1 MSSSAPGSTT
11 IPDPVYPLRN
21 GVVYVVR
28 FLVNGEARYAQAFGD
43 RYALLDAAPWAGGRP
58 TGKEIPAAGA
68 RLLPPCEPGKIVCI
82 GVNYADHAK
91 ESTSMSAVPDEPVLF
106 MKPPSALLPHGG
118 TILLPPGVG
127 RVDHEAEMALV
138 IGRRVYRAGRD
149 EARAAIAGV
158 TAVNDVSARVLQKKD
173 GQFTRAKGFDTFCPL
188 GPAIALGLDPDDLS
202 VVARVGDE
210 VRQDGR
216 TKHLVAGPV
225 DLVVYISNVMT
236 LEPGDVISTGTPA
249 GVAPLAPGDRVSI
262 EIEGV
267 GALVNDVRERPP
279 L

>member
-1 MSSSAPGSTT
+1 MPPTAPDS
-11 IPDPVYPLRN
+11 IAPPDPRHPARA
-21 GVVYVVR
+21 GVVHLVR
-28 FLVNGEARYAQAFGD
+28 LRHLGEARYARFEGD
-43 RYALLDAAPWAGGRP
+43 RYALLDAAPWDGGRAS
-58 TGKEIPAAGA
+58 GQDVPAAGA

-91 ESTSMSAVPDEPVLF
+91 ESVSLSAVPDEPVLF

-118 TILLPPGVG
+118 TILLPSGVG

-158 TAVNDVSARVLQKKD
+158 TAVNDVSARMLQKKD
-173 GQFTRAKGFDTFCPL
+173 GQFTRAKGFDTFCPI
-188 GPAIALGLDPDDLS
+188 GPSIALGLDPDDLK
-202 VVARVGDE
+202 VVARVGGE
-210 VRQDGR
+210 IRQDGR
-216 TKHLVAGPV
+216 TRDLVAGPV
-225 DLVVYISNVMT
+225 DLVVYISSVMT

-262 EIEGV
+262 EIEGIA
-267 GALVNDVRERPP
+267 ALVNDVRERPP
-279 L
+279 A